1 MRTFDQIIDANM
13 TVTDH
18 LLRDAIHAVIVDAIH
33 EAVDVDAIHEAM
45 EQEREACAKVLEENA
60 KACVKD
66 SLMYKVLMSNAMA
79 IRARGSEPC
88 PECGGAGI
96 ILVPNTDV
104 MPCPHCLSLNPTG

>member
-45 EQEREACAKVLEENA
+45 EQEREACAK
-60 KACVKD
+60 ACERKSPVKGGE
-66 SLMYKVLMSNAMA
+66 VFAA
-79 IRARGSEPC
+79 RIRARGELLKDDKESW
-88 PECGGAGI
+88 
-96 ILVPNTDV
+96 
-104 MPCPHCLSLNPTG
+104 